1 MREIDPDVQPTAR
14 RASSGPEYRIIII
27 VTVILTALGLF
38 MVLSASAVG
47 NSSTS
52 YRHLIKQGLAAALG
66 LGAMWLLSRLRI
78 QQLRKLAWPLFGAT
92 LVLLLLV
99 QTPLGQEVNGAR
111 RWISLGAISLQPS
124 ELAKLAALLWG
135 AQIIDAKRSLLGRW
149 SHLIVPYLLGIG
161 TMVVLVLIE
170 KDLGTTMMLMLIML
184 ATLFYAGLP
193 LRKLAV
199 LLAGSGLIAVAAA
212 LLSPNRLM
220 RLLSWANCAEG
231 AELCRQ
237 GLQGQYALASGGWWG
252 VGLGQSR
259 QKWHWIPEGHTDFIF
274 AILGEELGL
283 LGSLAVLLL
292 FGVLAV
298 AIHKVSLRTTT
309 TFSRCICSVTLI
321 WLVFQ
326 AILNIAMVIGLTP
339 VTGVPLTFISYGGS
353 SLLVSLAAIGL
364 VLSVA
369 RNTASHV
376 VQNPARDRQRR

>member
-1 MREIDPDVQPTAR
+1 MREITTDAPTNTR
-14 RASSGPEYRIIII
+14 RASPGPEYRIIII

-47 NSSTS
+47 DSSTS
-52 YRHLIKQGLAAALG
+52 YRHLIKQSLAAVLGLAT
-66 LGAMWLLSRLRI
+66 MWVLSRLRI
-78 QQLRKLAWPLFGAT
+78 QQLRKLAWPLLGVT

-111 RWISLGAISLQPS
+111 RWISLGVFSLQPS
-124 ELAKLAALLWG
+124 ELAKLTGVLWG
-135 AQIIDAKRSLLGRW
+135 AHIIDTKRALLGRW
-149 SHLIVPYLLGIG
+149 SHLVVPYLLGVG
-161 TMVVLVLIE
+161 VMVALVLLE

-184 ATLFYAGLP
+184 ATLFYASLP

-199 LLAGSGLIAVAAA
+199 LLGGSGIIAVAAA

-220 RLLSWANCAEG
+220 RLLSWANCADG

-283 LGSLAVLLL
+283 VGSLTVLLL
-292 FGVLAV
+292 FGTLAV
-298 AIHKVSLRTTT
+298 AIHKVALRATT
-309 TFSRCICSVTLI
+309 TFSRSICSVTLV

-353 SLLVSLAAIGL
+353 SLLVSLAAVGL

-369 RNTASHV
+369 RNTPSQAVHD
-376 VQNPARDRQRR
+376 PPRRGQRR